1 MQNKKEKVYFILNLA
16 LLVVF
21 LVLFFVLLC
30 LVVYNKT
37 SSFDN
42 SFYDMFVRN
51 SRSEFLDNFF
61 KYFTYLGSALFL
73 IIIALLFLIFC
84 KDKRVGIILSVG
96 LIISAVINF
105 IIKFIVKRPRPE
117 MVNLIVESGYSF
129 PSAHAMMSFVVFSLI
144 MYYVYKR
151 VQNKTI
157 KFGLILAL
165 GCLIFMLGLSRIY
178 LGVHYFSDVLAGW
191 CMGYVLTVGT
201 IYLSNRIFVHH
212 TRKIQL

>member
-1 MQNKKEKVYFILNLA
+1 MQSTENKGLFILNLA

-37 SSFDN
+37 ASFDN
-42 SFYDMFVRN
+42 GFYDMFVKN
-51 SRSEFLDNFF
+51 SRSEFLDKFF
-61 KYFTYLGSALFL
+61 EYFTYLGSTLALV
-73 IIIALLFLIFC
+73 IIVLLFLIFC
-84 KDKRVGIILSVG
+84 KDKKVGITLGVG

-129 PSAHAMMSFVVFSLI
+129 PSAHAMMSFVVFALI
-144 MYYVYKR
+144 IYYVYKKI
-151 VQNKTI
+151 QNKTV

-191 CMGYVLTVGT
+191 CMGYVLTVGI

>member
-1 MQNKKEKVYFILNLA
+1 MQSTKNKGLFILNLA

-37 SSFDN
+37 APFDN
-42 SFYDMFVRN
+42 GFYDMFVKN
-51 SRSEFLDNFF
+51 SRSEFLDKFF
-61 KYFTYLGSALFL
+61 EYFTYLGSILALV
-73 IIIALLFLIFC
+73 IIVLLFLIFC
-84 KDKRVGIILSVG
+84 KDKKVGITLGVG

-129 PSAHAMMSFVVFSLI
+129 PSAHAMMSFVVFALI
-144 MYYVYKR
+144 IYYVYKKI
-151 VQNKTI
+151 QNKTV
-157 KFGLILAL
+157 KFGLILSL

-191 CMGYVLTVGT
+191 CMGYVLTVGI